1 MSENPSRWID
11 GLLAKLESFV
21 ELQSP
26 GSLDIRYGEGELVVA
41 PDVLELVGGENDG
54 DEVFAFFNV
63 ELNALMDEFDERPEV
78 TWNTMHDELWVD
90 GRIGGTAAFV
100 IFRRNPFSD
109 IGSASQVLDGNA
121 IRGKR
126 EL

>member
-1 MSENPSRWID
+1 MSENPNPWMD
-11 GLLAKLESFV
+11 ALLAKLESFV

-26 GSLDIRYGEGELVVA
+26 GSLDIRCAEGELVIA

-54 DEVFAFFNV
+54 DEVFPFFNV
-63 ELNALMDEFDERPEV
+63 ELSALLDEFDERPEV

-90 GRIGGTAAFV
+90 GQIGGADAFV
-100 IFRRNPFSD
+100 IFRRNPFSNV
-109 IGSASQVLDGNA
+109 GSASQVLDGSM
-121 IRGKR
+121 IREKR